1 MGELRQVGALL
12 CFRLPLLHG
21 SDPERAWLA
30 EPTCRETPSGESFT
44 VQKYLGGKTLEK
56 ERD

>member
-1 MGELRQVGALL
+1 MGELRQVRALL

-21 SDPERAWLA
+21 SEPERAGLA
-30 EPTCRETPSGESFT
+30 DPACRETLLGESFT
-44 VQKYLGGKTLEK
+44 VQKYLGGKTVEK